1 MDCKYVVYYV
11 NMFLQKKNV
20 SALGKLQ
27 YRFAAVFGRGKT
39 MLLIKLKHCMRRGTS
54 SKLPEQKYL
63 RPCPALACPAH
74 CESELHQKS
83 QVWVMTLSA
92 ADHRNCLGRNRL
104 SLIDQPCHL
113 IAEFGGTQTL
123 WLCCCPT

>member
-1 MDCKYVVYYV
+1 
-11 NMFLQKKNV
+11 
-20 SALGKLQ
+20 
-27 YRFAAVFGRGKT
+27 

-113 IAEFGGTQTL
+113 IAEFGGTETL

>member
-11 NMFLQKKNV
+11 NLFLLKKKCISSGVVPISICCGIWEGENH
-20 SALGKLQ
+20 LIDQ
-27 YRFAAVFGRGKT
+27 IKT
-39 MLLIKLKHCMRRGTS
+39 LYAKSTS
-54 SKLPEQKYL
+54 RKLPEQKYL
-63 RPCPALACPAH
+63 CPCPALACPAH

-92 ADHRNCLGRNRL
+92 ADHRNCLGTNRL

-113 IAEFGGTQTL
+113 IAEFAGTETL